1 MMDTEGGFVHFFR
14 SQDEKKPYQTLSLV
28 GAELVPT
35 PDIEFDSETKEMRK
49 SFMIQFK
56 QRDGKDKGSPMQ
68 AVSDEPDQFELM
80 VIAFEVAAK
89 RSLQDEK
96 ERLGSIAVIE

>member
-28 GAELVPT
+28 GAEMTPG
-35 PDIEFDSETKEMRK
+35 PDIEFDIDTKEMRRC
-49 SFMIQFK
+49 FTIQFK

-68 AVSDEPDQFELM
+68 VVADEPELFDLM

-89 RSLQDEK
+89 RSL
-96 ERLGSIAVIE
+96 